1 MSRTSPRKNGGHG
14 GPQHQGKSRA
24 IGNGPAGAASPGAV
38 TIGGYLIERLGAL
51 GVEHVFG
58 IPGDYILSL
67 YKLIDESPIQL
78 VGMTRED
85 NAGFAADAYARI
97 HGLGCICVTYCV
109 GGLSTCNSIAGAYA
123 EKSPVI
129 VLAGSPGMSERARNP
144 LLHHKVKGF
153 ETQFEVFQK
162 ITGASA
168 VLDRPETA
176 FGEIDRVLE
185 AAGRFKRPVYL
196 ELPRDQVHAR
206 QVGPH
211 RAPEGLP
218 PSDPEALRESID
230 EAALLLTAA
239 RRPVIL
245 ADVEIHRFGLQDQLL
260 SLAESTGMPIAT
272 TILGKSVI
280 SEAHPLFAGIYEG
293 GMGRA
298 EVTEL
303 VESADCLLM
312 LGCFLTDINLGIWTA
327 KLDPSKCIDAT
338 SEDLRIKH
346 HRYCDVRL
354 DDFIRGLIERKL
366 KVARTPVP
374 KRSPPF
380 ASPRSVAPNER
391 LTSALLFGRLN
402 EMLAESAGMTV
413 IADIG
418 DSLFGAAD
426 LEMHRR
432 TEFLSPAYYTSMGFG
447 VPAAVGASM
456 ANPEAR
462 ILVIVGD
469 GAFQMTGM
477 ELSTIAR
484 HRLNPIVVVLN
495 NHGYTT
501 ERFLLEGP
509 FNDLQDWAYH
519 KVPEVVGAGLGL
531 EVRTVGELD
540 TALRAA
546 LDNLAGFSLINVHL
560 DPYDRS
566 PALERLA
573 QRLSRIVTGS

>member
-1 MSRTSPRKNGGHG
+1 VR
-14 GPQHQGKSRA
+14 
-24 IGNGPAGAASPGAV
+24 
-38 TIGGYLIERLGAL
+38 Y
-51 GVEHVFG
+51 
-58 IPGDYILSL
+58 
-67 YKLIDESPIQL
+67 
-78 VGMTRED
+78 
-85 NAGFAADAYARI
+85 
-97 HGLGCICVTYCV
+97 
-109 GGLSTCNSIAGAYA
+109 
-123 EKSPVI
+123 
-129 VLAGSPGMSERARNP
+129 
-144 LLHHKVKGF
+144 
-153 ETQFEVFQK
+153 
-162 ITGASA
+162 
-168 VLDRPETA
+168 
-176 FGEIDRVLE
+176 
-185 AAGRFKRPVYL
+185 KRPVYL
-196 ELPRDQVHAR
+196 ELPRDQVHTR
-206 QVGPH
+206 PVGPH
-211 RAPEGLP
+211 RPPEGLP
-218 PSDPEALRESID
+218 PSDPAALREAID

-293 GMGRA
+293 AMGRA

-327 KLDPSKCIDAT
+327 KLDLSKCIDAT

-374 KRSPPF
+374 RRSPPF
-380 ASPRSVAPNER
+380 ASLQSVSRQER

-402 EMLAESAGMTV
+402 QMLAESAGMTV

-426 LEMHRR
+426 LEMHHR

-456 ANPEAR
+456 ADPEAR

-484 HRLNPIVVVLN
+484 QRLNPIVVVLN

-501 ERFLLEGP
+501 ERFLLDGK

-519 KVPEVVGAGLGL
+519 KVPEVVGAGLGM
-531 EVRTVGELD
+531 EVRTVGELE

-546 LDNLAGFSLINVHL
+546 LDNLAGFSLLNVHL

-573 QRLSRIVTGS
+573 QRLSKIVTAS

>member
-1 MSRTSPRKNGGHG
+1 MSGTPS
-14 GPQHQGKSRA
+14 QSATRA
-24 IGNGPAGAASPGAV
+24 VTASESGNGMAGSPAGAPMTVGR
-38 TIGGYLIERLGAL
+38 YLVDRLGAL

-58 IPGDYILSL
+58 IPGDYILQL
-67 YKLIDESPIQL
+67 YQLIEQSPIRL
-78 VGMTRED
+78 VGVTRED

-129 VLAGSPGMSERARNP
+129 VLAGSPGMSERAHNP

-153 ETQFEVFQK
+153 ETQYEVFQK
-162 ITGASA
+162 ITVASA

-176 FGEIDRVLE
+176 FSEIDRVLE
-185 AAGRFKRPVYL
+185 AAVRYKRPVYL
-196 ELPRDQVHAR
+196 ELPRDQTNAR

-211 RAPEGLP
+211 RPPEGLP
-218 PSDPEALRESID
+218 PSDPDCLREAID
-230 EAALLLTAA
+230 EAAALLTAA

-245 ADVEIHRFGLQDQLL
+245 ADVEIHRFGLQDELL
-260 SLAESTGMPIAT
+260 TLAESTGMPIAT
-272 TILGKSVI
+272 TLLGKSVI
-280 SEAHPLFAGIYEG
+280 SEAHPLFGGVYEG
-293 GMGRA
+293 AMGRP

-327 KLDPSKCIDAT
+327 KLDPSVCIDAT
-338 SEDLRIKH
+338 SEDLRIKRH
-346 HRYCDVRL
+346 HYQDVRL
-354 DDFIRGLIERKL
+354 DDFIRGLIDRKL

-374 KRSPPF
+374 VRSSPFSKIADAPPDQ
-380 ASPRSVAPNER
+380 P
-391 LTSALLFGRLN
+391 LTSARLFARLN
-402 EMLAESAGMTV
+402 QMLAEYADMTV

-426 LEMHRR
+426 LEMHRH

-456 ANPEAR
+456 ANPRSR

-509 FNDLQDWAYH
+509 FNEIHDWAYH
-519 KVPEVVGAGLGL
+519 KVPAVVGAGLGL
-531 EVRTVGELD
+531 EVRTARELD
-540 TALRAA
+540 AA
-546 LDNLAGFSLINVHL
+546 LVAAQANLASFSLINVHL
-560 DPYDRS
+560 DRYDRS
-566 PALERLA
+566 PALDRLA
-573 QRLSRIVTGS
+573 QRLSKIVTSS

>member
-1 MSRTSPRKNGGHG
+1 MSSTSIPKRTKRDITSKE
-14 GPQHQGKSRA
+14 S
-24 IGNGPAGAASPGAV
+24 GNGSGSVESPGAV
-38 TIGGYLIERLGAL
+38 TIGQYLIERLGAL
-51 GVEHVFG
+51 GVEHIFG
-58 IPGDYILSL
+58 IPGDYILTL
-67 YKLIDESPIQL
+67 YKLIDESPIKL

-129 VLAGSPGMSERARNP
+129 VLGGSPGVSERAHNP

-153 ETQFEVFQK
+153 ETQLEVFQK
-162 ITGASA
+162 ITGAWA

-185 AAGRFKRPVYL
+185 AAVRYKRPVYL
-196 ELPRDQVHAR
+196 ELPRDQVQAR
-206 QVGPH
+206 QVSPH
-211 RAPEGLP
+211 RSPEGLP
-218 PSDPEALRESID
+218 PSDPDALREALG
-230 EAALLLTAA
+230 EAAELLCGA

-245 ADVEIHRFGLQDQLL
+245 ADVEIHRFSLQDDLL
-260 SLAESTGMPIAT
+260 TLAESTGMPIAT

-280 SEAHPLFAGIYEG
+280 SEAHPLFAGVYEG
-293 GMGRA
+293 AMGRP
-298 EVTEL
+298 EVTDL

-312 LGCFLTDINLGIWTA
+312 LGCFLTDINMGIWTA
-327 KLDPSKCIDAT
+327 KLDPSRCIDAT
-338 SEDLRIKH
+338 SESLRIKRH
-346 HRYCDVRL
+346 HYCDVRL
-354 DDFIRGLIERKL
+354 DDFIRGLIGRKL

-374 KRSPPF
+374 KRTSPF
-380 ASPRSVAPNER
+380 AGLENASPETKM
-391 LTSALLFGRLN
+391 TSGLLFARLN
-402 EMLAESAGMTV
+402 RMLAQSPAMTV

-456 ANPEAR
+456 ANPGAR

-477 ELSTIAR
+477 EISTIAR
-484 HRLNPIVVVLN
+484 NGLNPIVVVLN

-501 ERFLLEGP
+501 ERFLLDGS

-519 KVPEVVGAGLGL
+519 KIPDVVGAGLGI
-531 EVRTVGELD
+531 EVRTVGQLD
-540 TALRAA
+540 AALATALK
-546 LDNLAGFSLINVHL
+546 NVESFSLINVHI

-573 QRLSRIVTGS
+573 QRLSKIVTSS

>member
-1 MSRTSPRKNGGHG
+1 MSSISLPTATRDGSATPTGDGSATA
-14 GPQHQGKSRA
+14 SA
-24 IGNGPAGAASPGAV
+24 PAVA
-38 TIGGYLIERLGAL
+38 TIGQYLIDRLGAL

-85 NAGFAADAYARI
+85 NAGFAADAYARV

-129 VLAGSPGMSERARNP
+129 VLGGSPGLSERARNP

-153 ETQFEVFQK
+153 ETQFEVFEK
-162 ITGASA
+162 ITVASA
-168 VLDRPETA
+168 VLDKPETA
-176 FGEIDRVLE
+176 LSEIDRVLE
-185 AAGRFKRPVYL
+185 AAVRYKRPVYL

-206 QVGPH
+206 QVKPH
-211 RAPEGLP
+211 RPPEGLP
-218 PSDPEALRESID
+218 PSDPDALREAID
-230 EAALLLTAA
+230 EAAALLTAA

-245 ADVEIHRFGLQDQLL
+245 ADVEIHRFGLQDELL
-260 SLAESTGMPIAT
+260 NLAETTGMPIAT

-280 SEAHPLFAGIYEG
+280 SEAHPLFAGVYEG
-293 GMGRA
+293 AMGRA

-312 LGCFLTDINLGIWTA
+312 LGCFLTDINLGIFTA

-338 SEDLRIKH
+338 SEDLRIRH
-346 HRYCDVRL
+346 HHYRDVRL
-354 DDFIRGLIERKL
+354 DDFIRGLIDRKL
-366 KVARTPVP
+366 KVSRTPA
-374 KRSPPF
+374 PPRTNPF
-380 ASPRSVAPNER
+380 PAASAAAPSDPV
-391 LTSALLFGRLN
+391 TSQHLFGRLN
-402 EMLAESAGMTV
+402 CVLAEYTDMTV

-426 LEMHRR
+426 LEMHRH

-456 ANPEAR
+456 ANPQAR
-462 ILVIVGD
+462 ILVVVGD

-484 HRLNPIVVVLN
+484 YRLNPIVVVLN

-509 FNDLQDWAYH
+509 FNDIQDWAYH
-519 KVPEVVGAGLGL
+519 KIPDVLGAGMGL
-531 EVRTVGELD
+531 EVRTAADLD
-540 TALRAA
+540 AGLRAA
-546 LDNLAGFSLINVHL
+546 LDNVDSFSLLNVHL

-573 QRLSRIVTGS
+573 SRLSKIVTARAETR